1 MLSDRIRPA
10 KSCCLCR
17 RNEEIATLREELE
30 EQCRMAGDARRA
42 SEAAAAELAAARAAA
57 ASAERE
63 RAALQQRL
71 GEAEAAAEEQDRWRA
86 VLTCMCVMI

>member
-1 MLSDRIRPA
+1 MWSDRIRPA

-42 SEAAAAELAAARAAA
+42 SEAAAAELAAARAA
-57 ASAERE
+57 
-63 RAALQQRL
+63 LQQRL